1 MNWFAS
7 DSINN
12 SRDTDGDYKRGKS
25 AVLDHLV
32 PLKERTEDIPAVLL
46 QGERT
51 QTIHD

>member
-7 DSINN
+7 DSRNN
-12 SRDTDGDYKRGKS
+12 SCDTDGDYKRGKS

-32 PLKERTEDIPAVLL
+32 PLKERTEDVPAVLL

-51 QTIHD
+51 RMIHY